1 MTWISPPPNWLKL
14 EPQSTPFDYGPSE
27 RGPEMQARFLP
38 HAAVAVACQT
48 LFALAISVFAM
59 GQTAS
64 LSTNTLSFG
73 NQPLGTTSAVQSVT
87 VTNTGSA
94 TLTFSGI
101 GVYGVEAADWA
112 PLSNTC
118 SGGLKPGHSCS
129 VSAKFTPQAAG
140 ARSATIKITD
150 NAPNSPQQVALTG
163 TGVAAVVSFSV
174 PNLSFAVQTVGFS
187 SSPQPVT
194 LTNSGTANLTISSI
208 VSKGDYT
215 QSNNCPSSIAPNGS
229 CTINVT
235 FTPEVAWAR
244 MGTIIVTGNVIAP
257 PLFLSGMGSSGGSVS
272 SSAQSLAFAS
282 QVVGS
287 ASTPQLVTL
296 TNIGSAAVTI
306 SGISVSGDYTESND
320 CDGLLSLGANCQ
332 INVTFTPTW
341 SGSRSGKLV
350 VTYTDPPELQVISL
364 SGTGQ
369 SPSTTVAISPRQVSL
384 TAAQTAQYQATIS
397 GVSNTN
403 VNWAVDGIAGGNGT
417 VGTIS
422 TSGLYT
428 PVATAGRHSVT
439 ATSIANPT
447 QSASVPVF
455 VTSSSGVLTSHND
468 NERTGQNLSETVL
481 TTSNVNSS
489 QFGKLFSYAL
499 DGYVYAQPLY
509 VEGVSIPSQGRHN
522 VVFVAT
528 EHDSVYALDA
538 DGPTPNVLWHTTFI
552 DPANSITTVP
562 STDITGGD
570 LIPEIGITGTPVI
583 DPSNNAFYVVVATKE
598 LVSGAYQYFQRLHA
612 LNMTTGADMAGSPIV
627 IAASVPGKGSGQS
640 GGKVAFNTLLEN
652 QRPALLLLNSVIYV
666 AWGSHNDQL
675 PYHGWVI
682 GYNEASLQMTTV
694 FNATPNAAAGGI
706 WQGGAGPAADGNGN
720 IFVATSN
727 GTFDANL
734 GGIDYGDS
742 FLRLSTT
749 SGALALADYFSPY
762 NQGIMSTE
770 NLDLGSGGALVL
782 PDQPGPVTHLLVGGG
797 KTATI
802 YLIDRDS
809 MGGYGPGS
817 DSIVQELEDV
827 LNEPAP
833 QVGIRG
839 LPAYWNGHVYTAGV
853 ADAVKA
859 FELSNGLLSTFP
871 FSKSPTNNFYPGGTP
886 SVSSNSSSSGLLW
899 VLQTDGFTK
908 GTPAILHV
916 YDANNV
922 ANELYNSNMDPSRD
936 AAGPAVKFAVPT
948 VVNGKAYVGAQSQL
962 DVYGL
967 LP

>member
-1 MTWISPPPNWLKL
+1 
-14 EPQSTPFDYGPSE
+14 
-27 RGPEMQARFLP
+27 MQAHSLR
-38 HAAVAVACQT
+38 HTAVIVACQILLT
-48 LFALAISVFAM
+48 LAFAISAM
-59 GQTAS
+59 SQTVS
-64 LSTNTLSFG
+64 LSTSTLSFG
-73 NQPLGTTSAVQSVT
+73 NQALGTTSAVQSVT

-101 GVYGVEAADWA
+101 GVYGVEAPDWA

-118 SGGLKPGHSCS
+118 SGGLQAGHSCT

-140 ARSATIKITD
+140 ARSATIKLTD
-150 NAPNSPQQVALTG
+150 NAPNSPQEVALTG
-163 TGVAAVVSFSV
+163 TGVAPVASFSV
-174 PNLSFAVQTVGFS
+174 PNLSFSVQTVGFS

-194 LTNSGTANLTISSI
+194 LTNSGTSNLTISSI
-208 VSKGDYT
+208 VANGDYT
-215 QSNNCPSSIAPNGS
+215 QTNNCVSPIAPNGS

-244 MGTIIVTGNVIAP
+244 MGTIIVTGNIIAP
-257 PLFLSGMGSSGGSVS
+257 PLFLSGMGSSGGSVT
-272 SSAQSLAFAS
+272 SSAQSLTFAS
-282 QVVGS
+282 RTVGS
-287 ASTPQLVTL
+287 ASTPQSVTL
-296 TNIGSAAVTI
+296 TNIGSAAASI
-306 SGISVSGDYTESND
+306 SGISVAGDYTETNT
-320 CDGLLSLGANCQ
+320 CDGTLSLGANCQ
-332 INVTFTPTW
+332 ITVTFTPTW
-341 SGSRSGKLV
+341 SGSRPGKLV
-350 VTYTDPPELQVISL
+350 VTYTDPPELEVISL

-369 SPSTTVAISPRQVSL
+369 SPSTTVAISPNQFSL
-384 TAAQTAQYQATIS
+384 TPTQTVQFQATIS
-397 GVSNTN
+397 GVPSTN
-403 VNWAVDGIAGGNGT
+403 VTWSVDGIAGGSGT

-428 PVATAGRHSVT
+428 PPGTAGAHTVT
-439 ATSIANPT
+439 ATSIANST
-447 QSASVPVF
+447 QSANVPVF
-455 VTSSSGVLTSHND
+455 VTSSSGVLTYHND
-468 NERTGQNLSETVL
+468 IARTGQNLGETVL
-481 TTSNVNSS
+481 TTANVNSS
-489 QFGKLFSYAL
+489 QFGKLFSYSL

-509 VEGVSIPSQGRHN
+509 VQAVSIPGQGTHN

-538 DGPTPNVLWHTTFI
+538 DGPTPTVLWHSSFI
-552 DPANSITTVP
+552 DPASSITTVP

-583 DPSNNAFYVVVATKE
+583 DPAKNALYVVVATKE
-598 LVSGAYQYFQRLHA
+598 LVAGAYQYFQRLHA
-612 LNMTTGADMAGSPIV
+612 LNMTTGADLPGSPVV
-627 IAASVPGKGSGQS
+627 IAASVSGKGSGQS

-652 QRPALLLLNSVIYV
+652 QRPGLLLLNGVIYV

-682 GYNEASLQMTTV
+682 GYDETGLQMATV
-694 FNATPNAAAGGI
+694 YNATPNGAAGGI
-706 WQGGAGPAADGNGN
+706 WQGGAGPAADSNGN
-720 IFVATSN
+720 IYVVTSN
-727 GTFDANL
+727 GTFDGNL

-742 FLRLSTT
+742 FLQLSTT
-749 SGALALADYFSPY
+749 SGTLAMVDYFSPY

-782 PDQPGPVTHLLVGGG
+782 PDQPGPITHLLVGGG

-802 YLIDRDS
+802 YLVNRDS

-833 QVGIRG
+833 QVGVRG

-859 FELSNGLLSTFP
+859 FELSNSLLSTFP
-871 FSKSPTNNFYPGGTP
+871 FSKSPTNNYYPGATP
-886 SVSSNSSSSGLLW
+886 IVSSNGSTDALVWTLE
-899 VLQTDGFTK
+899 TDGYTK

-922 ANELYNSNMDPSRD
+922 GDELYNSSMNSSRD
-936 AAGPAVKFAVPT
+936 RAGPAVKFAVPT
-948 VVNGKAYVGAQSQL
+948 AVNGKAYVGAQYEL

>member
-1 MTWISPPPNWLKL
+1 
-14 EPQSTPFDYGPSE
+14 
-27 RGPEMQARFLP
+27 MQARFLP

-332 INVTFTPTW
+332 INVTFTPT
-341 SGSRSGKLV
+341 
-350 VTYTDPPELQVISL
+350 
-364 SGTGQ
+364 
-369 SPSTTVAISPRQVSL
+369 
-384 TAAQTAQYQATIS
+384 
-397 GVSNTN
+397 
-403 VNWAVDGIAGGNGT
+403 
-417 VGTIS
+417 
-422 TSGLYT
+422 
-428 PVATAGRHSVT
+428 
-439 ATSIANPT
+439 
-447 QSASVPVF
+447 
-455 VTSSSGVLTSHND
+455 
-468 NERTGQNLSETVL
+468 
-481 TTSNVNSS
+481 
-489 QFGKLFSYAL
+489 
-499 DGYVYAQPLY
+499 
-509 VEGVSIPSQGRHN
+509 
-522 VVFVAT
+522 
-528 EHDSVYALDA
+528 
-538 DGPTPNVLWHTTFI
+538 
-552 DPANSITTVP
+552 
-562 STDITGGD
+562 
-570 LIPEIGITGTPVI
+570 
-583 DPSNNAFYVVVATKE
+583 
-598 LVSGAYQYFQRLHA
+598 
-612 LNMTTGADMAGSPIV
+612 
-627 IAASVPGKGSGQS
+627 
-640 GGKVAFNTLLEN
+640 
-652 QRPALLLLNSVIYV
+652 
-666 AWGSHNDQL
+666 
-675 PYHGWVI
+675 
-682 GYNEASLQMTTV
+682 
-694 FNATPNAAAGGI
+694 
-706 WQGGAGPAADGNGN
+706 
-720 IFVATSN
+720 
-727 GTFDANL
+727 
-734 GGIDYGDS
+734 
-742 FLRLSTT
+742 
-749 SGALALADYFSPY
+749 
-762 NQGIMSTE
+762 
-770 NLDLGSGGALVL
+770 
-782 PDQPGPVTHLLVGGG
+782 
-797 KTATI
+797 
-802 YLIDRDS
+802 
-809 MGGYGPGS
+809 
-817 DSIVQELEDV
+817 
-827 LNEPAP
+827 
-833 QVGIRG
+833 
-839 LPAYWNGHVYTAGV
+839 
-853 ADAVKA
+853 
-859 FELSNGLLSTFP
+859 
-871 FSKSPTNNFYPGGTP
+871 
-886 SVSSNSSSSGLLW
+886 
-899 VLQTDGFTK
+899 
-908 GTPAILHV
+908 
-916 YDANNV
+916 
-922 ANELYNSNMDPSRD
+922 
-936 AAGPAVKFAVPT
+936 
-948 VVNGKAYVGAQSQL
+948 
-962 DVYGL
+962 
-967 LP
+967 